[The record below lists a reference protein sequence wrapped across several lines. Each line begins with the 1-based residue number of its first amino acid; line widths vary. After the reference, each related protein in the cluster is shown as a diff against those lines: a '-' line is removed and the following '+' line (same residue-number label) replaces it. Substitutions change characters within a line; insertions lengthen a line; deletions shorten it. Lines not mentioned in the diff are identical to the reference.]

1 MEQRN
6 LLFFIS
12 FWPSSLNQISI
23 IDLYLEAKSEGNWAC
38 QCYIK
43 RIKVWDFPGGPVV
56 RNPPANAGDMGS
68 TPGQG
73 GLPVL

>member
-38 QCYIK
+38 QCYIQK
-43 RIKVWDFPGGPVV
+43 D
-56 RNPPANAGDMGS
+56 
-68 TPGQG
+68 
-73 GLPVL
+73 